1 MDEEDFRGLIE
12 LVAEELTLSGAADLA
27 DERHYTITDRE
38 TGETKLLDPTKRLVE
53 MLRAFERYVAIQD
66 RTVAE
71 ASLVA
76 IQDAVRDEGPTRA
89 VVELADDRGPREVNL
104 AEAPDLA
111 EVRRDINHIINRLME
126 DGFGYGDDT

>member
-1 MDEEDFRGLIE
+1 MDEEDFRALIE

-27 DERHYTITDRE
+27 DERHYTVTDLE
-38 TGETKLLDPTKRLVE
+38 TGETKLSDPPKRLVE
-53 MLRAFERYVAIQD
+53 MLSAFERYIAIQD

-71 ASLVA
+71 ASLA
-76 IQDAVRDEGPTRA
+76 RILGAVRNEGPTRV
-89 VVELADDRGPREVNL
+89 VVELADDRGPREINL

-111 EVRRDINHIINRLME
+111 EVRHDINHIINRLME